1 MPRDQ
6 NIGADTSGRSGDV
19 GGSTSGGKAGDDPL
33 DAFRSEDPD
42 IKTPISGDDADAG
55 GPSEGTPDD
64 LKPGKRRT
72 VGMDED
78 AGAGSDVPG
87 STAGD

>member
-1 MPRDQ
+1 MPRDE
-6 NIGADTSGRSGDV
+6 NISAETSGRSGDI

-33 DAFRSEDPD
+33 DALRDQNPDVDTPVSEE
-42 IKTPISGDDADAG
+42 DADRAQAK
-55 GPSEGTPDD
+55 GTPDD
-64 LKPGKRRT
+64 LKLGKRRT
-72 VGMDED
+72 IGMDED

>member
-1 MPRDQ
+1 MARDED
-6 NIGADTSGRSGDV
+6 ISTDTSGRTGDV

-33 DAFRSEDPD
+33 NAL
-42 IKTPISGDDADAG
+42 KTGTSDRGTQLDADHADADQLR
-55 GPSEGTPDD
+55 GTPDD
-64 LKPGKRRT
+64 LKPGPRRT
-72 VGMDED
+72 IGMDPD

>member
-1 MPRDQ
+1 MPRDE
-6 NIGADTSGRSGDV
+6 NIGADTSGRSGHI

-33 DAFRSEDPD
+33 DALKSENPD
-42 IKTPISGDDADAG
+42 IETPVSDDDDGG
-55 GPSEGTPDD
+55 GPREGTPDD
-64 LKPGKRRT
+64 LALGKRRT

-87 STAGD
+87 STASD

>member
-1 MPRDQ
+1 MPRDE

-33 DAFRSEDPD
+33 DALKTTDPD
-42 IKTPISGDDADAG
+42 VKAPISGDEASS

-64 LKPGKRRT
+64 LAFGKRRT
-72 VGMDED
+72 IGMDED
-78 AGAGSDVPG
+78 AGAGSDMPG
-87 STAGD
+87 STASD

>member
-6 NIGADTSGRSGDV
+6 NIGADTSGRSGDI

-33 DAFRSEDPD
+33 DALRHQRPD
-42 IKTPISGDDADAG
+42 IATKPSKDDADAEG
-55 GPSEGTPDD
+55 AHGTPDD
-64 LKPGKRRT
+64 LALGKRRT

-87 STAGD
+87 SEAGD